1 MKIKFKLQVKLMEES
16 TRVFSNHM
24 ARRSVCAESACRM
37 LNVLVLLVD
46 VPDVLVLLV
55 GVLVAA
61 VPIIHVLKVLLVVV
75 LAGAGRGTGR
85 CACNTSGCA

>member
-1 MKIKFKLQVKLMEES
+1 MKTKFNLQVKLMEES
-16 TRVFSNHM
+16 TQISNHV
-24 ARRSVCAESACRM
+24 ARQSACAESVCRI

-55 GVLVAA
+55 EVLVAA

-75 LAGAGRGTGR
+75 LAGAGRGTGL
-85 CACNTSGCA
+85 CACNTSGCV

>member
-1 MKIKFKLQVKLMEES
+1 
-16 TRVFSNHM
+16 M
-24 ARRSVCAESACRM
+24 ARGSVCAESACRM

-55 GVLVAA
+55 EVLVAA

-75 LAGAGRGTGR
+75 LAGAGRGTGL
-85 CACNTSGCA
+85 CACNTSGCV